1 MSTQKQNKS
10 SLLGEYNVLR
20 ASHMEPYGEL
30 NPDLLLTKLGANQD
44 FNPRSA

>member
-1 MSTQKQNKS
+1 
-10 SLLGEYNVLR
+10 
-20 ASHMEPYGEL
+20 MEPYGEL